1 MDIIV
6 PDYEPISLRGSGAF
20 GYVIEAYDRIHDVR
34 VAIKRTHKVGTKL
47 GREYEILSQIKDCN
61 YIVKLMDTFYSVNDD
76 GKVIQNLVFE
86 YVTRSLEIYMDDFRK
101 KKKFIPIEKIKQISK
116 QLLLG
121 LDYCHKRNIVHRD
134 LKPENVLFTQ
144 DEQVKI
150 CDFGSSKCIKEKSSS
165 TPYIVSRYYRA
176 PELIL
181 GKTDYNSKI
190 DIFAAGC
197 IIAELFTLT
206 PLFPGKTEGLQ
217 IFEHMCVLG
226 NPGKEFFA
234 KFKLPKGFI
243 DYFDGLKV
251 ENIKNFEQVIN
262 GNSFYSDDEVKKA
275 ADLILN
281 MLKWEFNSRYS
292 AEQCLNHPFYKEE
305 EQDEKKENDKGKEN
319 KNQ

>member
-1 MDIIV
+1 MDSNI

-20 GYVIEAYDRIHDVR
+20 GYVIEAYDRIHDVH

-47 GREYEILSQIKDCN
+47 SREYEILSQIKDCN

-86 YVTRSLEIYMDDFRK
+86 YVTRSLEIYMDEFRK
-101 KKKFIPIEKIKQISK
+101 NKKYIPIEKIKQISK

-121 LDYCHKRNIVHRD
+121 LDFCHKKNIVHRD
-134 LKPENVLFTQ
+134 LKPENVLFTE

-150 CDFGSSKCIKEKSSS
+150 CDFGSSKCIKEKATS

-217 IFEHMCVLG
+217 IFEHMCILG
-226 NPGKEFFA
+226 NPGKEYFS
-234 KFKLPKGFI
+234 KFNLPKNFVE
-243 DYFDGLKV
+243 YFDGIKV
-251 ENIKNFEQVIN
+251 EGIKNFEKLIN
-262 GNSFYSDDEVKKA
+262 EDSYYSEEDARDASK
-275 ADLILN
+275 LILN
-281 MLKWEFNSRYS
+281 MLAWDIDKRYS
-292 AEQCLNHPFYKEE
+292 AEQFLNHAFFKE
-305 EQDEKKENDKGKEN
+305 KEN

>member
-1 MDIIV
+1 MDTII

-20 GYVIEAYDRIHDVR
+20 GYVIEAYDRIHDAR

-47 GREYEILSQIKDCN
+47 SREYDILSKIKDCE

-86 YVTRSLEIYMDDFRK
+86 YVTRSLETYMDDFRK
-101 KKKFIPIEKIKQISK
+101 KKKYIPIDKIKQISK

-121 LDYCHKRNIVHRD
+121 LDYCHKKDIIHRD

-144 DEQVKI
+144 DERVKI
-150 CDFGSSKCIKEKSSS
+150 CDFGSSKCLKDKKTS

-176 PELIL
+176 PELL
-181 GKTDYNSKI
+181 LSKTDYNSKI

-206 PLFPGKTEGLQ
+206 PLFPGKAEGLQ
-217 IFEHMCVLG
+217 IFEHMTLLG
-226 NPGKEFFA
+226 NPGKEYFS
-234 KFKLPKGFI
+234 KFNIPKNYIEFLSGIECDPVEKFDKLLTS
-243 DYFDGLKV
+243 DSAYSEEDM
-251 ENIKNFEQVIN
+251 KN
-262 GNSFYSDDEVKKA
+262 A

-281 MLKWEFNSRYS
+281 MLKWDIDKRYS
-292 AEQCLNHPFYKEE
+292 AEQCLNHPFI
-305 EQDEKKENDKGKEN
+305 KGILKEN
-319 KNQ
+319 KIQ